1 LQETEVLKNSVII
14 TAGTTLS
21 KFLGFAREIVIAAF
35 FGATYLVDA
44 YLAALV
50 IPMMLFSIV
59 NQALTTTV
67 VPLIIDYGNR
77 EGTSSVLKMLNSVTT
92 FFSIIL
98 AIFILFGEFFAELL
112 VQLVAPGFS
121 ATALN
126 LTKDLTRILLPI
138 MLFLGLAGIGS
149 GILQS
154 KKRFIFPAFIGI
166 PYNVLIIIAV
176 LLFGKQFGINA
187 LAIGTLI
194 GVIGQWLFQVPD
206 LRRNS
211 FRFRWGIDSSHPG
224 FKQMGRLI
232 LPVVIG
238 SGAAQINVL
247 VDRIMA
253 SGLVEGSIS
262 ALNYANRLSLLI
274 YGIIA
279 IAVANAVYP
288 EMAEA
293 VTSKRNDKL
302 VNHVD
307 TKEREIATVFPNY
320 ALFPHMTVYEN
331 MAFGLELRK
340 VPKAEIH
347 NRVMETAKSLDIEH
361 LLNSKSKDLSHEHR
375 QWAALSCAIVR
386 KPKVILMDEP
396 LAALDEARKIE
407 ILPYIERLRDETKIP
422 IVYVSHSVAEVARL
436 ATDIVALSAGK
447 ITAHGA
453 ASSVLTRLDPSAGE
467 YDEASAL
474 IELEMVTPD
483 DGHGLSLLRSHGG
496 EWWLPKIDIPTGAR
510 ARVRVRARDVML
522 ATTKPQGISAL
533 NVIAARISAISNG
546 NGTGGNGPQALVRLE
561 HGDGELVARVTRR
574 SLETLA
580 LAPGQEVF
588 AIVKAVTF
596 DPGGAAAMPM
606 PR

>member
-1 LQETEVLKNSVII
+1 MTISINIAQKL
-14 TAGTTLS
+14 GTFSLDAQFES
-21 KFLGFAREIVIAAF
+21 SGR
-35 FGATYLVDA
+35 LVA
-44 YLAALV
+44 
-50 IPMMLFSIV
+50 
-59 NQALTTTV
+59 
-67 VPLIIDYGNR
+67 
-77 EGTSSVLKMLNSVTT
+77 
-92 FFSIIL
+92 
-98 AIFILFGEFFAELL
+98 LFGPSGSGKTSLVNLL
-112 VQLVAPGFS
+112 G
-121 ATALN
+121 
-126 LTKDLTRILLPI
+126 
-138 MLFLGLAGIGS
+138 GLARPDSGRIVVDGRVLTDVEAGIFVPVH
-149 GILQS
+149 
-154 KKRFIFPAFIGI
+154 KRRIG
-166 PYNVLIIIAV
+166 YV
-176 LLFGKQFGINA
+176 
-187 LAIGTLI
+187 
-194 GVIGQWLFQVPD
+194 FQD
-206 LRRNS
+206 AR
-211 FRFRWGIDSSHPG
+211 
-224 FKQMGRLI
+224 
-232 LPVVIG
+232 
-238 SGAAQINVL
+238 
-247 VDRIMA
+247 
-253 SGLVEGSIS
+253 
-262 ALNYANRLSLLI
+262 
-274 YGIIA
+274 
-279 IAVANAVYP
+279 
-288 EMAEA
+288 
-293 VTSKRNDKL
+293 
-302 VNHVD
+302 
-307 TKEREIATVFPNY
+307 
-320 ALFPHMTVYEN
+320 LFPHLSVAQN
-331 MAFGLELRK
+331 LRYGRFFT
-340 VPKAEIH
+340 PASD
-347 NRVMETAKSLDIEH
+347 RYADFDVMVDLLGIKH
-361 LLNSKSKDLSHEHR
+361 LLDRRPGYLSGGEKQR
-375 QWAALSCAIVR
+375 VAIGRALIASPR
-386 KPKVILMDEP
+386 LILMDEP

-596 DPGGAAAMPM
+596 DPGGAAAIPI